1 MKIFVQ
7 CDKNGLPLNYDFF
20 NAYAGFKE
28 MGFETVFFYNDEQ
41 LKKSEKNDVI
51 VAFFGP
57 VKSRLRDFGIEV
69 PNIDYPDSINK
80 YFGRKI
86 WKSTIDTI
94 NSNPDLWNVFVK
106 PVNNKTFNGRIVRQT
121 KDLIGC
127 GMCGIDQEVY
137 VSEIVNFVS
146 EYRIFVRYGKV
157 IDVRHYKGDWRVYP
171 DHKVIENCV
180 NDFKDAPKVYA
191 IDFGVTDDGKTLVV
205 EVNASCCIGSY
216 GLDVIKYAKF
226 RSARWSE
233 LTNTEDECA
242 FDL

>member
-1 MKIFVQ
+1 MKVFIQ
-7 CDKNGLPLNYDFF
+7 CDKNGLPLDYDFF

-28 MGFETVFFYNDEQ
+28 MGFETVFFHDYEQ
-41 LKKSEKNDVI
+41 LKVSEKNDVI

-57 VKSRLRDFGIEV
+57 VKTRLHDFGIEV
-69 PNIDYPDSINK
+69 PNIDYPKSISK

-94 NSNPDLWNVFVK
+94 NSNPELWNVFVK
-106 PVNNKTFNGRIVRQT
+106 PINNKTFNGRIVRQA

-127 GMCGIDQEVY
+127 GMCGLDQEVY

-146 EYRIFVRYGKV
+146 EYRVFVRYGKV
-157 IDVRHYKGDWRVYP
+157 LDVRQYKGDWRVYP
-171 DHKVIENCV
+171 DYKVIESCI
-180 NDFKDAPKVYA
+180 NDFTDSPKAYA
-191 IDFGVTDDGKTLVV
+191 IDFGVTDNGKTLVV
-205 EVNASCCIGSY
+205 EVNASCSIGSY

-226 RSARWSE
+226 RTARWAE